1 MALAGRRIAP
11 WPADPRRCPRVAEGE
26 SEKEIVMAL
35 LKLAALGALGYV
47 AWKYIEKQQ
56 SDSPAAFANSEKT
69 GDNFA
74 KVRDAGPEAMAD
86 KPKREWSKADQQSD
100 ESFPASDPP
109 STY

>member
-1 MALAGRRIAP
+1 MA
-11 WPADPRRCPRVAEGE
+11 
-26 SEKEIVMAL
+26 M

-47 AWKYIEKQQ
+47 AWKYIQKQQ
-56 SDSPAAFANSEKT
+56 SDSPAAFAT
-69 GDNFA
+69 GQPGDENFA

-86 KPKREWSKADQQSD
+86 KPKREWSRADQQSD